1 MRELMKK
8 ETWMGAAEAVE
19 RKFADSIVGKSP
31 IDKNANKLQKQST
44 NEMSILDRLLPNG
57 ELQAKLDFANGELIA
72 KDSEIQS
79 LTAKL
84 TEADHLLASAIDEVE
99 EFKAKAE
106 SSESLCKAE
115 ADAHN
120 ATKQELEAAKAPESV
135 IKAIE
140 SAVED
145 EENEDCPI
153 KEAVNKL
160 VTNRIVAS
168 GHPPLDIQKAEQEES
183 KATTISRA
191 SFNNLS
197 HPKRNAFIRE
207 GGKITE

>member
-1 MRELMKK
+1 MSWFSRNELSEKASALEQENDSLRADLESAQTEAAKVPELSQEVAGLK
-8 ETWMGAAEAVE
+8 E
-19 RKFADSIVGKSP
+19 D
-31 IDKNANKLQKQST
+31 
-44 NEMSILDRLLPNG
+44 NESLEK
-57 ELQAKLDFANGELIA
+57 ELQAAKSDLVSANE
-72 KDSEIQS
+72 Q
-79 LTAKL
+79 
-84 TEADHLLASAIDEVE
+84 
-99 EFKAKAE
+99 
-106 SSESLCKAE
+106 
-115 ADAHN
+115 
-120 ATKQELEAAKAPESV
+120 LEAAKAPDAV
-135 IKAIE
+135 MKAIE

-183 KATTISRA
+183 KATTISRS

-197 HPKRNAFIRE
+197 YPKRNAFIRE